1 MERIAINEPLMCS
14 KNRIY
19 HGVYSREDW
28 NQLELQA
35 SPESEYPFCHFPI
48 FETRVSWFFICFG
61 QALLSIL
68 LKGIWKKSHN
78 GFTIFIPPRT
88 FFLLNVLE
96 HWGRGQG
103 RGGFIN
109 VVYWHAPFLCTNLYP
124 FKYPFVQKSLRCS
137 FRIASIQD
145 ATPFKYLP
153 KSTVLEWTVLNERNM
168 GEHYG
173 YSLKASSPRNI
184 LIKDHFK

>member
-68 LKGIWKKSHN
+68 LKGIWKKSYN

-103 RGGFIN
+103 RGVSSTLYIGTLRSYVQTFTLLNILLDRKA
-109 VVYWHAPFLCTNLYP
+109 WGAPFEQLP
-124 FKYPFVQKSLRCS
+124 FKMLPLSNIFLRALPWNELYLMNVIWENIMD
-137 FRIASIQD
+137 IAIR
-145 ATPFKYLP
+145 PLL
-153 KSTVLEWTVLNERNM
+153 LE
-168 GEHYG
+168 
-173 YSLKASSPRNI
+173 I
-184 LIKDHFK
+184 F